1 MAAIASTEQ
10 ATTRFEK
17 FNGKNFALWK
27 WRMRMVLEEKGLW
40 EIVTG
45 GEVAPD
51 MEEDLVEYQRRE
63 HLAYMLV
70 CLSLGD
76 GPAEEVRHESGA
88 KEVWDALATTYESR
102 NLANVLR
109 LKRELIGLQMKS
121 SDKVKDHMQRLRAI
135 AAELAAV
142 GEPVPKRELAFML
155 LNSLPHVYAHL
166 VVTLDGRD
174 EARDLEYI
182 ASRLEQ
188 EEQRLNLGRGAE
200 GKTALLTCSDWKG
213 KGINAIKQGGK
224 DDLEDIICHFCKAR
238 GHIARGCAKRMA
250 ENRKKSSSG
259 AQVAMMASIAEVD
272 ENVWVIDSAAS
283 THMCASRGIF
293 TKYEKYEKS
302 TAIYLGDDRMI
313 EAIGIGDVQV
323 QLSQERSGVING
335 VLHVPRL
342 TKNLLSVA
350 AMTEAGLKVIFN
362 KGQCIISKEGAVLV
376 TAIKASGLYTVK
388 LCQPTQRAMV
398 ASNQEKKTC
407 ITRWHARLG
416 HGNYAMIRN
425 MYDKGF
431 VVGLEELDG
440 DEEACEGCA
449 IGKMHRPPFPGKRG
463 IVSRRI
469 FELVH
474 MDLCGPMKEES
485 LGGASY
491 ILTIVDDFSRKSF
504 VRPICRKSDTL
515 ESFQLFKTMEE
526 ARSGLRLIK
535 IRTDRGGEF
544 TSNEFKLFLES
555 QAIGHEMTPPF
566 TPQLNGVA
574 ENRQKRIM
582 EMARCMML
590 VSGVPTTLWA
600 EAACCANYVINRS
613 GSKAIEGKVPEEI
626 WNGKKPCITNL
637 RVFGC
642 KAYSFI
648 PKQQRHKL
656 EATSKQGVMVGY
668 PELSAGYRIWGMKGK
683 NVYVTRD
690 VVFHEHVFPC
700 KEMAGEGTST
710 SPKSQL
716 MEVTIGE
723 HNAEQHEHQ
732 RDEYQREIIMDEA

>member
-1 MAAIASTEQ
+1 
-10 ATTRFEK
+10 
-17 FNGKNFALWK
+17 
-27 WRMRMVLEEKGLW
+27 
-40 EIVTG
+40 
-45 GEVAPD
+45 

-76 GPAEEVRHESGA
+76 GPAEEVRHEFGA
-88 KEVWDALATTYESR
+88 KEVWDTLATTYESR

-135 AAELAAV
+135 ATELAAV
-142 GEPVPKRELAFML
+142 GEPLPKRELAFML

-182 ASRLEQ
+182 ASHLEQ
-188 EEQRLNLGRGAE
+188 EEQRLNLGKGVE

-213 KGINAIKQGGK
+213 KGVNAIKQGGK
-224 DDLEDIICHFCKAR
+224 DDLEDIIYHFCKAR

-259 AQVAMMASIAEVD
+259 AQVAMMASVAEVD
-272 ENVWVIDSAAS
+272 ENVWVIDFAAS
-283 THMCASRGIF
+283 THMCASRGVF

-302 TAIYLGDDRMI
+302 TAIYLGEDRMI
-313 EAIGIGDVQV
+313 EAIGVGDVQV
-323 QLSQERSGVING
+323 QLSPERSGVING

-342 TKNLLSVA
+342 TKNLLLVA

-416 HGNYAMIRN
+416 HGNYAMIKN

-449 IGKMHRPPFPGKRG
+449 IGKMHRPPFP
-463 IVSRRI
+463 
-469 FELVH
+469 
-474 MDLCGPMKEES
+474 
-485 LGGASY
+485 
-491 ILTIVDDFSRKSF
+491 
-504 VRPICRKSDTL
+504 

-526 ARSGLRLIK
+526 ARSGLCLIN

-668 PELSAGYRIWGMKGK
+668 LELSAGYRIWGMKNK

-710 SPKSQL
+710 SPKSHL

-723 HNAEQHEHQ
+723 HNAEQHEH
-732 RDEYQREIIMDEA
+732 